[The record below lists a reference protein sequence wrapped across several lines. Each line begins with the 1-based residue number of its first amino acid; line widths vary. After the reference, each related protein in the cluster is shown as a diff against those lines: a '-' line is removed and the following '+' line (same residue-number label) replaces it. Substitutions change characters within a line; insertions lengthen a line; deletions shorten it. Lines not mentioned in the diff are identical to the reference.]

1 MLSKVKYI
9 KLKSLI
15 IFLNQTS
22 CLIHLTKPIWNE
34 WIFKI
39 DNHIIFFLTK
49 IKKNY
54 LYLIVII
61 KIGRNHWT
69 PMNVQDFLEKHSRYV
84 YHFILSV
91 RHLHKADNL
100 KIKAIVN
107 NTCIG
112 IIIQESGHLLVT
124 FIDYNI
130 IICFAF
136 YRNPKDQ
143 KESLSINKLHCRAF
157 LENTACFNW

>member
-9 KLKSLI
+9 KLKSLV

-22 CLIHLTKPIWNE
+22 CLIHLTKPILNE

-61 KIGRNHWT
+61 KIGRNH
-69 PMNVQDFLEKHSRYV
+69 
-84 YHFILSV
+84 
-91 RHLHKADNL
+91 
-100 KIKAIVN
+100 
-107 NTCIG
+107 
-112 IIIQESGHLLVT
+112 
-124 FIDYNI
+124 
-130 IICFAF
+130 
-136 YRNPKDQ
+136 
-143 KESLSINKLHCRAF
+143 
-157 LENTACFNW
+157 